1 MDQRSSL
8 SQATGQV
15 TIVAPAFILL
25 FAIRLEKTFSGF
37 DAKYSGVAPLPPEQ
51 ERSYL
56 AQFSDFE
63 GRVLGEA
70 FLETHR
76 IKRWPLGRI
85 ALSGAPASAPA
96 YADVTQLA
104 HTSGVA
110 LWEARLSAPD
120 QPFDGANWIAWLDPD
135 AEGSLVA
142 QLWRVLGP
150 INQDVAGEP
159 SWSGLYFPITVL
171 RAPQELLETIIERHG
186 ANLIH
191 LLFLDHGR
199 LPLKPSVVDEEL
211 ERDYCGREGGMTLLG
226 RRSGLDLHGR
236 QNVAEDVG
244 RPDLPPRT
252 ALPFI
257 ITIELLLLEHAVLHQ
272 LYQRLSSSMLRSIDE
287 LLTLKREVL
296 DALEEYYG
304 AITTATRMSEAVTV
318 DGERLL
324 GIADLYDAVMDRLE
338 AVSFEITTRYQ
349 QRMTVLQF
357 WLTIVFGATEI
368 GFIASGVAT
377 WHYRT
382 ELGMVLAW
390 TIGAAL
396 ASGLALAA
404 LLRGKLK

>member
-1 MDQRSSL
+1 MDDTRTL
-8 SQATGQV
+8 HGVGPAET
-15 TIVAPAFILL
+15 TMAPAFLLL
-25 FAIRLEKTFSGF
+25 FPIRLAKGFSGF
-37 DAKYSGVAPLPPEQ
+37 SAQYPGVAPLPPEQ
-51 ERSYL
+51 EQAYL
-56 AQFSDFE
+56 GQFSDFE
-63 GRVLGEA
+63 GRLLGETFSEA
-70 FLETHR
+70 QR

-85 ALSGAPASAPA
+85 ALRGDPGGAPSH
-96 YADVTQLA
+96 ADVVLLV

-110 LWEARLSAPD
+110 LWEARLPALD
-120 QPFDGANWIAWLDPD
+120 QPVDATRWIAWLDPD
-135 AEGSLVA
+135 ADDSLVA
-142 QLWRVLGP
+142 QLWRVLAP

-159 SWSGLYFPITVL
+159 TWSGLYFPVTVL
-171 RAPQELLETIIERHG
+171 RAPQQPLEAIVERH
-186 ANLIH
+186 AIDLVR

-199 LPLKPSVVDEEL
+199 LPLKPSLVGEEL

-236 QNVAEDVG
+236 QSFTEDG
-244 RPDLPPRT
+244 LDASLPPRT

-257 ITIELLLLEHAVLHQ
+257 ITIELLLLERTVLQQ
-272 LYQRLSSSMLRSIDE
+272 LYERLSSSMPPSVDE
-287 LLTLKREVL
+287 LLVLKQEVL

-304 AITTATRMSEAVTV
+304 AITTATRMSEAVTS

-324 GIADLYDAVMDRLE
+324 GITDLYNAVMERLE

-357 WLTIVFGATEI
+357 WLTIVFGATAI
-368 GFIASGVAT
+368 GSIASGIAT

-396 ASGLALAA
+396 ASGLILVA